1 MKCIQMT
8 KVDDSKIL
16 TQSVMKFLTKQV
28 AKEFDNAEA
37 CVTKVRKKSIDTVD
51 VWQLIKANDSTYHIV
66 YILLGYNISKC
77 EMTEE
82 AILNSPKILELHEV
96 LQPSEVDIVKGG
108 PFGPL
113 IYYKKLLICTR
124 YYVILK
130 MIKGRKIMKLQEL
143 IQNSKHELDSLNIEE
158 ADIKLKILIEYVFKI
173 SKEKL
178 ILKYKDEI
186 NNKKVEEFGNL
197 LKKLENGIP
206 IQYIINNQEF
216 MGLNFYVDEDV
227 LIPQP
232 DTEVLVEEVIKYC
245 NELRNNEP
253 EDKETNKD
261 YKENIEKEPIINK
274 EDKNINKKTIK
285 ILDLCTGSG
294 IIGISIYKYLENVEI
309 YASDISQK
317 ALNIAEKNTNLN
329 NAKINF
335 INSDMFENIHIKDF
349 DIIVS
354 NPPYIVSKV
363 IKSLSK
369 EVQNEPKLALDGGED
384 GLKFYRSILENAKDY
399 LRKNGAI
406 FLEIGYD
413 QKEKIEE
420 ILKSYKIYKETKC
433 IKDFGGNNRVI
444 IIKK

>member
-1 MKCIQMT
+1 
-8 KVDDSKIL
+8 
-16 TQSVMKFLTKQV
+16 
-28 AKEFDNAEA
+28 
-37 CVTKVRKKSIDTVD
+37 
-51 VWQLIKANDSTYHIV
+51 
-66 YILLGYNISKC
+66 
-77 EMTEE
+77 
-82 AILNSPKILELHEV
+82 
-96 LQPSEVDIVKGG
+96 
-108 PFGPL
+108 
-113 IYYKKLLICTR
+113 
-124 YYVILK
+124 

-186 NNKKVEEFGNL
+186 NNKKVEEFRNL

-354 NPPYIVSKV
+354 NPPYIESKV